1 MKPNFYKQ
9 IDPKWSSYSCY
20 AGGGYPTIG
29 GDGCG
34 PTCCTNVISATT
46 HPTWKPTKLFKWACD
61 HGYMTADSGLYW
73 SGIKAMLEYGGI
85 TGIEQTTDHGRIK
98 EALKKGYW
106 VIGLVGPSRWTRG
119 GHFIV
124 LYEYRKGNVYI
135 SDPASYAQ
143 NRHIAPF
150 YVFEEADLQDWI
162 IINPE
167 KYIKKKEPKKK
178 ESKEAALYVKVKST
192 KVKKTPSRSAKAIA
206 TLKFNTKVVIK
217 PIDDNWYQI
226 TRGKYKGCYVR
237 AANFS
242 KYAQNVRKY
251 KVLGNMNVRAGYT
264 TKAKIIG
271 KVKKGIVLKSTKQ
284 RGRWA
289 YFPKQEGLEKAGF
302 ICAEAKDGKRY
313 LQKI

>member
-9 IDPKWSSYSCY
+9 IDPAWSSYSCY
-20 AGGGYPTIG
+20 AGGGYPTLG

-34 PTCCTNVISATT
+34 PTCCTNIISAIT
-46 HPTWKPTKLFKWACD
+46 HPTWKPPKLFKWACKN
-61 HGYMTADSGLYW
+61 GYMTANSGLYW

-85 TGIEQTTDHGRIK
+85 TNVEQTTDHARIK
-98 EALKKGYW
+98 DALQKGHW
-106 VIGLVGPSRWTRG
+106 VIGLVGPSRWTSG

-143 NRHIAPF
+143 YRHIAPF
-150 YVFEEADLQDWI
+150 SVFEEADLQDWI
-162 IINPE
+162 IIDPSQYT
-167 KYIKKKEPKKK
+167 KRKTKTK

-192 KVKKTPSRSAKAIA
+192 KVKKKPFKSEKAIA
-206 TLKFNTKVVIK
+206 KLKFNTKVVVK
-217 PIDDNWYQI
+217 PFDDDWYQI

-242 KYAQNVRKY
+242 KYAQKVIKY
-251 KVLGNMNVRAGYT
+251 KALKDMNVRSGYT

-271 KVKKGIVLKSTKQ
+271 KIKKGTILKSTKQ

-289 YFPKQEGLEKAGF
+289 YFPKQKGLDKAGF
-302 ICAEAKDGKRY
+302 ICAKAKNGDRY